1 MIDSVSADF
10 DHEIPN
16 GSRLY
21 FGKSA
26 QLKRELENKAS
37 EILVKNGFS
46 EILTP
51 YFSYHQHLSVAPQKL
66 LKLSDPTN
74 HELALRADSTVDVVR
89 IVRKR
94 LKDDKLRRLFY
105 VIVRKRLKDDKLRR
119 LFYVQPTF
127 KYPSDEFY
135 QIGAELIGEKNLPLA
150 IKIAQEFFKEFD
162 LVPAL
167 QLSNIEIPKKICE
180 ILNLPLEIFEK
191 GKIETLLEQNLPW
204 LDATARATSL
214 KDVQALRAQVP
225 EELVSCLDE
234 ILSLGVDYEHICVSL
249 LYYSKMRYYDAL
261 FFRFLDAG
269 AVYCNGGNYEIDGLK
284 SSGFALLVDAL
295 IEKIM
300 QKDEK

>member
-105 VIVRKRLKDDKLRR
+105 V
-119 LFYVQPTF
+119 QPTF

-162 LVPAL
+162 LMPAL

-214 KDVQALRAQVP
+214 KDVQALRVQVP
-225 EELVSCLDE
+225 EELVPCLDE
-234 ILSLGVDYEHICVSL
+234 ILNLGVDYEHICVSL

>member
-51 YFSYHQHLSVAPQKL
+51 YFSYHQHLSVVPQKL

-105 VIVRKRLKDDKLRR
+105 I
-119 LFYVQPTF
+119 QPTF

-214 KDVQALRAQVP
+214 KDVQALRTQVP
-225 EELVSCLDE
+225 EELKPCLDE
-234 ILSLGVDYEHICVSL
+234 ILNLGVDYERICVSL

>member
-89 IVRKR
+89 
-94 LKDDKLRRLFY
+94 
-105 VIVRKRLKDDKLRR
+105 IVRKRLKDDKLRR

-214 KDVQALRAQVP
+214 KDVQALRTQVP
-225 EELVSCLDE
+225 EELKPCLDE
-234 ILSLGVDYEHICVSL
+234 ILNLGVDYDNIRVSL

>member
-105 VIVRKRLKDDKLRR
+105 V
-119 LFYVQPTF
+119 QPTF

-162 LVPAL
+162 LMPAL

-214 KDVQALRAQVP
+214 KDVQALRTQVP
-225 EELVSCLDE
+225 EELKPCLDE
-234 ILSLGVDYEHICVSL
+234 ILNLGVDYEHICVSL

>member
-89 IVRKR
+89 
-94 LKDDKLRRLFY
+94 
-105 VIVRKRLKDDKLRR
+105 IVRKRLKDDKLRR

-214 KDVQALRAQVP
+214 KDVQALRVQVP
-225 EELVSCLDE
+225 EELVPCLDE
-234 ILSLGVDYEHICVSL
+234 ILSLGVDYEHIRVSL

>member
-26 QLKRELENKAS
+26 QLKREMENKAS

-105 VIVRKRLKDDKLRR
+105 V
-119 LFYVQPTF
+119 QPTF

-162 LVPAL
+162 LMPAL

-191 GKIETLLEQNLPW
+191 GKVETLLEQNLPW

-214 KDVQALRAQVP
+214 KDVQDLRTQVP
-225 EELVSCLDE
+225 EELKPCLDE
-234 ILSLGVDYEHICVSL
+234 ILNLGVDYEHIRVSL

>member
-105 VIVRKRLKDDKLRR
+105 V
-119 LFYVQPTF
+119 QPTF

-162 LVPAL
+162 LMPAL

-214 KDVQALRAQVP
+214 KDVRALRTQVP
-225 EELVSCLDE
+225 EELVPCLDE
-234 ILSLGVDYEHICVSL
+234 ILSLGVDYERICVSL

>member
-89 IVRKR
+89 
-94 LKDDKLRRLFY
+94 
-105 VIVRKRLKDDKLRR
+105 IVRKRLKDDKLRR

-214 KDVQALRAQVP
+214 KDVQALRAQAP
-225 EELVSCLDE
+225 EELKPCLDE
-234 ILSLGVDYEHICVSL
+234 ILNLGVDYERICVSL

>member
-105 VIVRKRLKDDKLRR
+105 V
-119 LFYVQPTF
+119 QPTF

-191 GKIETLLEQNLPW
+191 GKIETLLDQNLPW
-204 LDATARATSL
+204 LDATARAVSL
-214 KDVQALRAQVP
+214 KDVRALRAQAP
-225 EELVSCLDE
+225 EELKPCLDE
-234 ILSLGVDYEHICVSL
+234 ILSLGVDYERICVSL

-284 SSGFALLVDAL
+284 SSGCALLVDAL

>member
-105 VIVRKRLKDDKLRR
+105 V
-119 LFYVQPTF
+119 QPTF

-162 LVPAL
+162 LMPAL

-214 KDVQALRAQVP
+214 KDVRALRTQVP
-225 EELVSCLDE
+225 EELVPCLDE
-234 ILSLGVDYEHICVSL
+234 ILNLGVDYEHIRVSL

>member
-105 VIVRKRLKDDKLRR
+105 I
-119 LFYVQPTF
+119 QPTF

-214 KDVQALRAQVP
+214 KDVQALRTQVP
-225 EELVSCLDE
+225 EELKPCLDE
-234 ILSLGVDYEHICVSL
+234 ILNLGVDYEHIRVSL

>member
-37 EILVKNGFS
+37 EILVQNGFS

-105 VIVRKRLKDDKLRR
+105 V
-119 LFYVQPTF
+119 QPTF

-162 LVPAL
+162 LMPAL

-191 GKIETLLEQNLPW
+191 GKVETLLEQNLPW
-204 LDATARATSL
+204 LDATARAVSL
-214 KDVQALRAQVP
+214 KDVQALRTQVP
-225 EELVSCLDE
+225 EELKPCLDE
-234 ILSLGVDYEHICVSL
+234 ILNLGVDYEHIRVSL

>member
-105 VIVRKRLKDDKLRR
+105 V
-119 LFYVQPTF
+119 QPTF

-135 QIGAELIGEKNLPLA
+135 QIGAELIGEKNLSLA

-162 LVPAL
+162 LMPAL

-191 GKIETLLEQNLPW
+191 GKVGALLEQNLPW

-214 KDVQALRAQVP
+214 KDVQDLCAQVP
-225 EELVSCLDE
+225 EELKPCLDE
-234 ILSLGVDYEHICVSL
+234 ILNLGVDYDNIRVSL

>member
-105 VIVRKRLKDDKLRR
+105 V
-119 LFYVQPTF
+119 QPTF

-162 LVPAL
+162 LMPAL
-167 QLSNIEIPKKICE
+167 QLSNIEIPKRICE

-191 GKIETLLEQNLPW
+191 GKVETLLEQNLPW
-204 LDATARATSL
+204 LDATARAVSL
-214 KDVQALRAQVP
+214 KDVQALRTQVP
-225 EELVSCLDE
+225 EELKPCLDE
-234 ILSLGVDYEHICVSL
+234 ILNLGVDYEHIRVSL

>member
-105 VIVRKRLKDDKLRR
+105 V
-119 LFYVQPTF
+119 QPTF

-191 GKIETLLEQNLPW
+191 GKIETLLNQNLPW

-214 KDVQALRAQVP
+214 KDVQALRTQVP
-225 EELVSCLDE
+225 EELKPCLDE
-234 ILSLGVDYEHICVSL
+234 ILNLGVDYERICVSL

>member
-105 VIVRKRLKDDKLRR
+105 V
-119 LFYVQPTF
+119 QPTF

-204 LDATARATSL
+204 LDATARAVSL
-214 KDVQALRAQVP
+214 KDVQALRAQAP
-225 EELVSCLDE
+225 EELVPCLDE
-234 ILSLGVDYEHICVSL
+234 ILSLGVDYERICVSL

>member
-105 VIVRKRLKDDKLRR
+105 V
-119 LFYVQPTF
+119 QPTF

-162 LVPAL
+162 LMPAL

-214 KDVQALRAQVP
+214 KDVQALRTRVP
-225 EELVSCLDE
+225 EELVPCLDE
-234 ILSLGVDYEHICVSL
+234 ILSLGVDYEHIRVSL

>member
-105 VIVRKRLKDDKLRR
+105 V
-119 LFYVQPTF
+119 QPTF

-167 QLSNIEIPKKICE
+167 QLSNIKIPKKICE

-214 KDVQALRAQVP
+214 KDVQALRAQAP
-225 EELVSCLDE
+225 EELKPCLDE
-234 ILSLGVDYEHICVSL
+234 ILNLGVDYERICVSL

>member
-89 IVRKR
+89 
-94 LKDDKLRRLFY
+94 
-105 VIVRKRLKDDKLRR
+105 IVRKRLKDDKLRR

-214 KDVQALRAQVP
+214 KDVQALRVQVP
-225 EELVSCLDE
+225 EELKPCLDE
-234 ILSLGVDYEHICVSL
+234 ILSLGVDYERICVSL

>member
-105 VIVRKRLKDDKLRR
+105 V
-119 LFYVQPTF
+119 QPTF

-162 LVPAL
+162 LMPAL
-167 QLSNIEIPKKICE
+167 QLSNIEIPKRICE

-191 GKIETLLEQNLPW
+191 GKVETLLEQNLPW
-204 LDATARATSL
+204 LDATARAVSL
-214 KDVQALRAQVP
+214 KDVQALRTQVP
-225 EELVSCLDE
+225 EELKPCLDE
-234 ILSLGVDYEHICVSL
+234 ILNLGVDYERICVSL

>member
-1 MIDSVSADF
+1 MINSVSADF

-37 EILVKNGFS
+37 EILVQNGFS

-105 VIVRKRLKDDKLRR
+105 V
-119 LFYVQPTF
+119 QPTF

-162 LVPAL
+162 LMPAL

-204 LDATARATSL
+204 LDATARAVSL
-214 KDVQALRAQVP
+214 KDVQALRAQAP
-225 EELVSCLDE
+225 EELKPCLDE
-234 ILSLGVDYEHICVSL
+234 ILNLGVDYEHIRVSL

>member
-37 EILVKNGFS
+37 EILVQNGFS

-105 VIVRKRLKDDKLRR
+105 V
-119 LFYVQPTF
+119 QPTF

-162 LVPAL
+162 LMPAL

-191 GKIETLLEQNLPW
+191 GKVETLLEQNLPW

-214 KDVQALRAQVP
+214 KDVQDLRTQVP
-225 EELVSCLDE
+225 EELKPCLDE
-234 ILSLGVDYEHICVSL
+234 ILNLGVDYEHIRVSL

>member
-105 VIVRKRLKDDKLRR
+105 V
-119 LFYVQPTF
+119 QPTF

-162 LVPAL
+162 LMPAL
-167 QLSNIEIPKKICE
+167 QLSNIEIPKKICA

-214 KDVQALRAQVP
+214 KDVQDLRTQVP
-225 EELVSCLDE
+225 EELKPCLDE
-234 ILSLGVDYEHICVSL
+234 ILNLGVDYEHIRVSL

>member
-105 VIVRKRLKDDKLRR
+105 V
-119 LFYVQPTF
+119 QPTF

-162 LVPAL
+162 LMPAL

-191 GKIETLLEQNLPW
+191 GKVETLLEQNLPW

-214 KDVQALRAQVP
+214 KDVQTLRAQAP
-225 EELVSCLDE
+225 EELKPCLDE
-234 ILSLGVDYEHICVSL
+234 ILNLGVDYERIRVSL

>member
-105 VIVRKRLKDDKLRR
+105 V
-119 LFYVQPTF
+119 QPTF

-162 LVPAL
+162 LMPAL

-214 KDVQALRAQVP
+214 KDVQVLRVQVP
-225 EELVSCLDE
+225 EELVPCLDE
-234 ILSLGVDYEHICVSL
+234 ILNLGVDYEHIRVSL

>member
-51 YFSYHQHLSVAPQKL
+51 YFSYHQHLSVAPHKL

-89 IVRKR
+89 
-94 LKDDKLRRLFY
+94 
-105 VIVRKRLKDDKLRR
+105 IVRKRLKDDKLRR

-214 KDVQALRAQVP
+214 KDVQALRTQVP
-225 EELVSCLDE
+225 EELVPCLDE
-234 ILSLGVDYEHICVSL
+234 ILSLGVDYERICVSL

>member
-105 VIVRKRLKDDKLRR
+105 V
-119 LFYVQPTF
+119 QPTF

-162 LVPAL
+162 LMPAL
-167 QLSNIEIPKKICE
+167 QLSNIEIPKRICE

-204 LDATARATSL
+204 LDATARAVSL
-214 KDVQALRAQVP
+214 KDVQALRTQVP
-225 EELVSCLDE
+225 EELKPCLDE
-234 ILSLGVDYEHICVSL
+234 ILNLGVDYEHIRVSL

>member
-105 VIVRKRLKDDKLRR
+105 V
-119 LFYVQPTF
+119 QPTF

-162 LVPAL
+162 LMPAL

-204 LDATARATSL
+204 LDATARAVSL
-214 KDVQALRAQVP
+214 KDVQALRAQAP
-225 EELVSCLDE
+225 EELKPCLDE
-234 ILSLGVDYEHICVSL
+234 ILSLGVDYEHIRVSL